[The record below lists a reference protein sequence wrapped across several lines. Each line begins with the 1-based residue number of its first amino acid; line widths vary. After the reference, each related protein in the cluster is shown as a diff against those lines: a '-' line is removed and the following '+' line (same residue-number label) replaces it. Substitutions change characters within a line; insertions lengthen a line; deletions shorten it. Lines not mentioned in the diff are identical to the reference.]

1 MMMTHPDD
9 PDYNITDSAAAGT
22 ALATGVKT
30 YNNAIGVDKNGKKVK
45 SVLEEA
51 KQQGKSTGL
60 SPRLKLTTPLQPH
73 MAPTMNHGKTWT
85 KSPTAIWMTR

>member
-30 YNNAIGVDKNGKKVK
+30 YNNAIGVDKNGKK
-45 SVLEEA
+45 
-51 KQQGKSTGL
+51 
-60 SPRLKLTTPLQPH
+60 
-73 MAPTMNHGKTWT
+73 
-85 KSPTAIWMTR
+85 